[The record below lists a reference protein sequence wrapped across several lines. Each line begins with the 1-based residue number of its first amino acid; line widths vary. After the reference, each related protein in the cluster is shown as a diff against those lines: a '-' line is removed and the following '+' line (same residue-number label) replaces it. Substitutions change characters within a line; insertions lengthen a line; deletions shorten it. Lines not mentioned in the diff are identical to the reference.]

1 MLPVPLNSS
10 KITSSM
16 REPVSMSA
24 VAMIVSEP
32 PSSMLRAAPKKRFG
46 FCSALR
52 VETAGEHLARRRD
65 HGVVGARQARD
76 RVEQDHHVL
85 LVLDQAL
92 GLLDH
97 HLGDLHVALRR
108 LVERRR
114 DHLAVD
120 RALHVGDF
128 FRPLVDQQHDQVD
141 LGMIRR

>member
-1 MLPVPLNSS
+1 
-10 KITSSM
+10 M
-16 REPVSMSA
+16 REPVSISA

-46 FCSALR
+46 RCSALAVDAAR
-52 VETAGEHLARRRD
+52 QHLARRRHD
-65 HGVVGARQARD
+65 GVVGAREARD
-76 RVEQDHHVL
+76 RVEQDDDVL

-114 DHLAVD
+114 DDLARTERCMSVTSSG
-120 RALHVGDF
+120 RSSISST
-128 FRPLVDQQHDQVD
+128 
-141 LGMIRR
+141 IR